1 MGIALILCLSISV
14 ITTIISTAIYTSPK
28 TRTRLIYER
37 NREVILC
44 LFFIPLYIAIGIFGW
59 LVYVDIWGS

>member
-14 ITTIISTAIYTSPK
+14 ITTIISTVLYTSPK
-28 TRTRLIYER
+28 IMMRLIYER
-37 NREVILC
+37 HREVILC

-59 LVYVDIWGS
+59 LVYVDIWQ

>member
-14 ITTIISTAIYTSPK
+14 ITTIISTVLYTSPK
-28 TRTRLIYER
+28 IMTRLIYER
-37 NREVILC
+37 HREVILC

-59 LVYVDIWGS
+59 LVYVDIWQ

>member
-14 ITTIISTAIYTSPK
+14 ITTIISTALYTSPK
-28 TRTRLIYER
+28 IMTRLIYER
-37 NREVILC
+37 HREVILC
-44 LFFIPLYIAIGIFGW
+44 LFFIPLYIAIGIAGW